1 MQTLFG
7 KNKNK
12 RALWKKQNASPLLAR
27 EFLLGCFPLVSSP
40 LRWCIDNYGFYYRLL
55 GLILVCL
62 FVVHMASCG
71 QDEGF
76 VDSEVAGVASVDPAD
91 GSTIDVNGIITVTF
105 SLIPINV
112 SVSDGV
118 VKQLGTKVTISGPFT
133 AGPLTL
139 TITWTDGV
147 QTLTYTVATSTS
159 PTTDSPPELEP
170 EIIAEPEPIIP
181 EGMVLIPEGEFQMG
195 SNDGNADN
203 DEQPV
208 HKVHLD
214 AFYIDVNEVTNGEFK
229 DFLLA
234 NPAWQKDRIKA
245 KFRDDNYLQD
255 WKGNNHPLG
264 ERDHPVRYVS
274 WYAAMAYAVWVD
286 KRLPTEAEWEKAARG
301 GLAKKQYP
309 WGNGI
314 NFNRANYGKHLG
326 ETTPVGEYPPN
337 DYGVHDIAG
346 NVWEWCLDEY
356 QADFYANSPHRNP
369 TAGANNVEEIV
380 NNFENV
386 VDFRVLRGGGWNS
399 EPEWL
404 RASNRHGTSPAY
416 AGIGALGFRCAKSVS
431 P

>member
-1 MQTLFG
+1 MKTLFSV
-7 KNKNK
+7 
-12 RALWKKQNASPLLAR
+12 LSLA
-27 EFLLGCFPLVSSP
+27 F
-40 LRWCIDNYGFYYRLL
+40 I
-55 GLILVCL
+55 CL
-62 FVVHMASCG
+62 FVVHMVSCG
-71 QDEGF
+71 QREEDE
-76 VDSEVAGVASVDPAD
+76 VDPIALVSAEPPV
-91 GSTIDVNGIITVTF
+91 GSTVKTNGTITVTF
-105 SLIPINV
+105 DGVPSNV
-112 SVSDGV
+112 SVNVGV
-118 VKQLGTKVTISGPFT
+118 VKQLGTTITISGPFT
-133 AGPLTL
+133 SGPLTL

-147 QTLTYTVATSTS
+147 QTLTYTVATPTS
-159 PTTDSPPELEP
+159 ATTDLFPEPEP
-170 EIIAEPEPIIP
+170 EIIPEPEPIIP
-181 EGMVLIPEGEFQMG
+181 DGMVLIPEGEFQMG

-234 NPAWQKDRIKA
+234 NPAWQKDRIDE
-245 KFRDDNYLQD
+245 KFRDANYLQD
-255 WKGNNHPLG
+255 WNGNNFPLG

-301 GLAKKQYP
+301 DLAKKQYP

-314 NFNRANYGKHLG
+314 NLNRANYGKHLG
-326 ETTPVGEYPPN
+326 ETTPVGEYPSN

-356 QADFYANSPHRNP
+356 QVDFYANSPRRNP
-369 TAGANNVEEIV
+369 TAGAKNVEEIV

-399 EPEWL
+399 NPEWL
-404 RASNRHGTSPAY
+404 RSSNRHGTSPAY

>member
-1 MQTLFG
+1 MRILFKLSG
-7 KNKNK
+7 L
-12 RALWKKQNASPLLAR
+12 AL
-27 EFLLGCFPLVSSP
+27 
-40 LRWCIDNYGFYYRLL
+40 I
-55 GLILVCL
+55 CL
-62 FVVHMASCG
+62 FVVHIVSCG
-71 QDEGF
+71 QREEDNE
-76 VDSEVAGVASVDPAD
+76 VDAIALVSTEPSN
-91 GSTIDVNGIITVTF
+91 GSTINANGIITVTF
-105 SLIPINV
+105 DGVPSNV
-112 SVSDGV
+112 SVNVGV
-118 VKQLGTKVTISGPFT
+118 LKQLGATITISGPFT
-133 AGPLTL
+133 PGPLAL

-147 QTLTYTVATSTS
+147 QTLTYTVATPTS
-159 PTTDSPPELEP
+159 ATTDLSPEPEP
-170 EIIAEPEPIIP
+170 EIIPEPEPIIP

-214 AFYIDVNEVTNGEFK
+214 AFYIDANEVTNGEFK

-234 NPAWQKDRIKA
+234 NPAWQKDRIDG
-245 KFRDDNYLQD
+245 KFRDANYLQD
-255 WKGNNHPLG
+255 WNGNNFPLG

-301 GLAKKQYP
+301 GLQRKQYP

-314 NFNRANYGKHLG
+314 NLNRANYGKHLG
-326 ETTPVGEYPPN
+326 ETTPIGEYPSN

-356 QADFYANSPHRNP
+356 QADFYANSPDRNP

-380 NNFENV
+380 NNFENI